1 MQTHIQIR
9 KKPLNVFGEF
19 VEIILAHVE
28 NMLEKSCPIPLIRQ
42 KA

>member
-1 MQTHIQIR
+1 MQTHIQMR
-9 KKPLNVFGEF
+9 QKPFNVFGEF

-28 NMLEKSCPIPLIRQ
+28 NMLEKSCPVPPILQ